1 MHDSKSFLR
10 LVFVPYSLPLLPRPN
25 PIVRVFSTSRGNRR
39 SNGRGV
45 GSISGRHTV
54 VGGGSG
60 WRTAFLVGS
69 CCFLGAAAGAM
80 AAGLEE
86 DENLFGDSSDG
97 RP

>member
-1 MHDSKSFLR
+1 MHNSKPLLR
-10 LVFVPYSLPLLPRPN
+10 LAFVSYAQPLLPRPN
-25 PIVRVFSTSRGNRR
+25 QILRVFSTSRGNNR

-80 AAGLEE
+80 AAGLDE
-86 DENLFGDSSDG
+86 DEDLFGGASDG

>member
-1 MHDSKSFLR
+1 MHDSNPLLR
-10 LVFVPYSLPLLPRPN
+10 MALSSYTSPLLPRPN
-25 PIVRVFSTSRGNRR
+25 PILRVFSTSRGNSR

-80 AAGLEE
+80 AAGLDE